1 MASPTKSSANAL
13 PKDGISRLSKSEAT
27 APVTPPNRY
36 ISSNLSTPGSTYG
49 THEDAIVIKLSSRCL
64 QAGIEGE
71 SYPQCR
77 YDFKPTG
84 AKRLGDYRQWLPGYI
99 PPQEL
104 LENWGEGYELWK
116 NDLKNFEL
124 GVISDKLER
133 AIREVYNKHLL
144 VDAGNARLVLV
155 VPSLLPHPV
164 LSTILETLFQRWT
177 YPSITLLPTPATA
190 LVSAGLRSGLV
201 VDVGWEETVVT
212 AIYEYRE
219 VRVQRSTRAMKM
231 ATQNFVRWAKQLIAP
246 DCRLNLEAVETFLAK
261 SGPYACQFQETEESE
276 DATTDIEVEWPTQ
289 QFTKRTTFPRH
300 ELHSSLKETL
310 LGKENEDYLDD
321 EEQPLQWLIYKA
333 LFLLPADI
341 RGICISRIVF
351 MGEGT
356 DCLQPQS
363 LIIDAFSK
371 LLETRGWIEV
381 QGEKVRKKR
390 EGLSELAQARAQPA
404 DVKHDDV
411 IWAEKAVVE
420 ERHLREKA
428 KHQQTAVHGVVRQ
441 VETLGAWAGASLLST
456 LKVKSFVEI
465 QRDRFLSHG
474 LAGASRDLNTNI
486 VTSQTQGTVGVRTKA
501 GERTSWTLS
510 GWG

>member
-13 PKDGISRLSKSEAT
+13 PKDGISRLSKSEAI

-289 QFTKRTTFPRH
+289 QFTKRTTFPLH
-300 ELHSSLKETL
+300 ELHSSLKETQ

-333 LFLLPADI
+333 LFLLPA
-341 RGICISRIVF
+341 
-351 MGEGT
+351 EG
-356 DCLQPQS
+356 LQGPVRVG
-363 LIIDAFSK
+363 LPG
-371 LLETRGWIEV
+371 TRGLHAP
-381 QGEKVRKKR
+381 R
-390 EGLSELAQARAQPA
+390 RAP
-404 DVKHDDV
+404 
-411 IWAEKAVVE
+411 
-420 ERHLREKA
+420 
-428 KHQQTAVHGVVRQ
+428 
-441 VETLGAWAGASLLST
+441 
-456 LKVKSFVEI
+456 
-465 QRDRFLSHG
+465 
-474 LAGASRDLNTNI
+474 LAGRSRR
-486 VTSQTQGTVGVRTKA
+486 VP
-501 GERTSWTLS
+501 
-510 GWG
+510 